1 MEAQRNRGLCNL
13 SKFAATT
20 IIRRLTQSGEWE
32 ALDVKEIFATQ
43 DRQREHVAPKALEEQ
58 AQQRGHHWCI
68 ARQL

>member
-32 ALDVKEIFATQ
+32 ALDVKECVKGGGV
-43 DRQREHVAPKALEEQ
+43 EV
-58 AQQRGHHWCI
+58 
-68 ARQL
+68 